1 MGKEERGARELPQRV
16 PLTGDEDGAALSQR
30 GRGRRTLIRS
40 VESQM
45 RPIYQP
51 LFLRQLIA
59 GLPRICDPG
68 AYRNTPQPVLGKGD
82 LDHLQFPH
90 RYKTELTY
98 NQIQRF
104 FVTK

>member
-1 MGKEERGARELPQRV
+1 MKGRGVGKEERGARELPQRV

-30 GRGRRTLIRS
+30 GRGRRTLIHS

-68 AYRNTPQPVLGKGD
+68 AYTM
-82 LDHLQFPH
+82 HLT
-90 RYKTELTY
+90 KEVMTE
-98 NQIQRF
+98 F
-104 FVTK
+104 E

>member
-45 RPIYQP
+45 RPIYQSD
-51 LFLRQLIA
+51 FLRQLIA

-68 AYRNTPQPVLGKGD
+68 AYKFTVPGGEPKRKAMTSASFLKS
-82 LDHLQFPH
+82 HKT
-90 RYKTELTY
+90 YKPTHV
-98 NQIQRF
+98 Q
-104 FVTK
+104 